1 MGQNVVRK
9 TLIQDFLPRKGQ
21 DTIEQ
26 GYSIGMAMW
35 IIFAMPID
43 AHQPKYGHFWQIFIC
58 GRDFHPHMRI
68 IRMNRIFSQS
78 HGNIE
83 HPCSHTDSL
92 VASFS
97 LGTLRLLKMDSVERI
112 LKNINNKKPTK
123 LKMLRIILNNVAH
136 P

>member
-1 MGQNVVRK
+1 MGQNVVSRK

-58 GRDFHPHMRI
+58 GSCGRDFHPHPHMRI
-68 IRMNRIFSQS
+68 ICMNRIFSQS
-78 HGNIE
+78 HG
-83 HPCSHTDSL
+83 HPYY
-92 VASFS
+92 
-97 LGTLRLLKMDSVERI
+97 
-112 LKNINNKKPTK
+112 
-123 LKMLRIILNNVAH
+123 
-136 P
+136 